1 MELKIIYLLSGAILA
16 SILTTLSAPHKIF
29 VPVSQITISS
39 IQVPHQDNSL
49 PSLPGKL
56 ALSQAQQEQII
67 KIKWEAN
74 VRAYQILNIEQQKEL
89 KNALERGLHL
99 SLALNVISISTE
111 QKNKL
116 LNVFHFAQEQIKK
129 ILTPEQLDYIQQ
141 LQKTNSIIHS
151 PTTLAYI
158 KKPKNIMS
166 YFKCSFKQ
174 LNHYL

>member
-1 MELKIIYLLSGAILA
+1 MELKIIYLLSGAIGA

-67 KIKWEAN
+67 KIKWGAN

-116 LNVFHFAQEQIKK
+116 LNIFHFAQEQIKK

-141 LQKTNSIIHS
+141 LQKNQFNNTQPHNFGFHQES
-151 PTTLAYI
+151 PKSYI
-158 KKPKNIMS
+158 AI
-166 YFKCSFKQ
+166 
-174 LNHYL
+174 

>member
-16 SILTTLSAPHKIF
+16 NILTTLSAPHKIF

-141 LQKTNSIIHS
+141 LQKNQFNNTQPDNFGLNREFSTVLFCNSRH
-151 PTTLAYI
+151 
-158 KKPKNIMS
+158 
-166 YFKCSFKQ
+166 F
-174 LNHYL
+174 LNNSLI